1 MATCTLMMAS
11 HNKRKVKKVN
21 IMNELFREEIKEAEE
36 RLYKKGLY
44 VENMEY
50 DKDCFEVL
58 NGDMKVL
65 IDHLSVAQLTQLS
78 KML

>member
-1 MATCTLMMAS
+1 M
-11 HNKRKVKKVN
+11 V
-21 IMNELFREEIKEAEE
+21 IDMNELFKEEIKEAEE

-44 VENMEY
+44 VENMEH

-58 NGDMKVL
+58 NGNMKVL